1 LIYEAYRTLPKNIS
15 NQSLIRN
22 ANAEVKSMEKE
33 LQVYIDGVYYP
44 KSQAK
49 VSVFDHGLLYGDGV
63 FEGIRA
69 YNGFV
74 FKLKEHISRLYRSA
88 HALMLKIPLTKEAMT
103 QAVVET
109 LRKNSLRDAYIR
121 LVVTRGVGDLGL
133 DPRKC
138 PKPSVIIITDTIS
151 IMSSDA
157 REKGIS
163 TMITWVR
170 RNPVDTTTHEIKSLN
185 YLNSVLAKI
194 EATANGVDEAIC
206 LDKNGYVV
214 EGVGENLFIVKDGK
228 IFTPPSSTGALAG
241 ITAQLANKFAK
252 NLGYEVAE
260 TNVTPF
266 QLFTA
271 DEVFFTGTAAEVV
284 PIREVNKR
292 QIGSGSPGPVTKK
305 LMMAFQKATADPAEG
320 VPIYP

>member
-1 LIYEAYRTLPKNIS
+1 
-15 NQSLIRN
+15 
-22 ANAEVKSMEKE
+22 MGKE
-33 LQVYIDGVYYP
+33 LLVYIDGLYYP

-49 VSVFDHGLLYGDGV
+49 ISVYDHGLLYGDGV

-69 YNGFV
+69 YNGVV
-74 FKLKEHISRLYRSA
+74 FKLKEHLERLYRSA
-88 HALMLKIPLTKEAMT
+88 HALMLEIPMNKDEMTKT
-103 QAVVET
+103 VIET

-138 PKPSVIIITDTIS
+138 PNPSVIIITDTIS
-151 IMSSDA
+151 IMSNEA
-157 REKGIS
+157 KEEGIS
-163 TMITWVR
+163 TMISWVK
-170 RNPVDTTTHEIKSLN
+170 RNPVDSTTHEIKSLN
-185 YLNSVLAKI
+185 YLNSVLAKM

-206 LDKNGYVV
+206 LEKSGCIA

-241 ITAQLANKFAK
+241 ITAKFAIK
-252 NLGYEVAE
+252 LAKQKGIEVTE
-260 TNVTPF
+260 TNITPF

-271 DEVFFTGTAAEVV
+271 EEAFFTGTAAEII

-292 QIGSGSPGPVTKK
+292 KIGSETPGPITGK
-305 LMMAFQKATADPAEG
+305 LMAAFQKAATNGTEG
-320 VPIYP
+320 TPIYS

>member
-1 LIYEAYRTLPKNIS
+1 MGN
-15 NQSLIRN
+15 
-22 ANAEVKSMEKE
+22 E

-44 KSQAK
+44 KSQATI
-49 VSVFDHGLLYGDGV
+49 SVYDHGLLYGDGV

-69 YNGFV
+69 YNGIV

-88 HALMLKIPLTKEAMT
+88 HSLMLKIPLTEKEMT
-103 QAVVET
+103 LAVVET
-109 LRKNSLRDAYIR
+109 LRKNTLRDAYIR
-121 LVVTRGVGDLGL
+121 LVVTRGIGDLGL

-151 IMSSDA
+151 IMSSEA
-157 REKGIS
+157 KEKGIS
-163 TMITWVR
+163 TVITWVR
-170 RNPVDTTTHEIKSLN
+170 RQPVDTTTHEIKSLN
-185 YLNSVLAKI
+185 YLNSVLAKM
-194 EATANGVDEAIC
+194 EATAYGADEAIG
-206 LDKNGYVV
+206 LDRNGVIS

-241 ITAQLANKFAK
+241 ITSKLAREFAGK
-252 NLGYEVAE
+252 LGYTVVEA
-260 TNVTPF
+260 NITPF

-292 QIGSGSPGPVTKK
+292 QIGNGKPGPVTKK
-305 LMMAFQKATADPAEG
+305 LMVAFEKATVDPAFG
-320 VPIYP
+320 VLIY